1 VGQRERERERDTKD
15 RKGNLLPRF
24 TEQGQSTVPKIML
37 SDIPQEIFK
46 EVEKNVR
53 QPGHKSQ
60 GKVRLS
66 EQQFTI
72 PVS

>member
-1 VGQRERERERDTKD
+1 MG
-15 RKGNLLPRF
+15 RKRNLLFRF
-24 TEQGQSTVPKIML
+24 TEQGYSAVPEITL

-53 QPGHKSQ
+53 QPGHKSH

-66 EQQFTI
+66 EQHFTF
-72 PVS
+72 PVSKY